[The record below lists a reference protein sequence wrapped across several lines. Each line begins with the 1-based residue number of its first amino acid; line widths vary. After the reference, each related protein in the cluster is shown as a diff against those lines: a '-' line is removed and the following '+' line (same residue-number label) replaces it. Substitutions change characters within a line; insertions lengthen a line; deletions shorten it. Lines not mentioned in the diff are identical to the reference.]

1 VIQRP
6 ERRPRSA
13 VDGVLLL
20 DKPPGVTSQKAV
32 SRVKALFNAAK
43 AGHTGTLDP
52 MATGLLPI
60 AFGEATKFS
69 AALLDATKSYVA
81 TVRLGQTTTTG
92 DLEGEVT
99 LTCPVTATLTDIEAV
114 LPQFRGE
121 ILQTPPMYSAL
132 KRDGKPLYEYARQ
145 GVDLP
150 REPRGVSI
158 GELRVEGYDGT
169 ELRISVSCSKGTY
182 IRVLAEDIGRALGCG
197 ACLSALRRT
206 RVGHLRVDRAA
217 SLQALEACSE
227 AERRARLLPVDAML
241 VDLPVVEL
249 DDAGAER
256 LTTGMAVQYG
266 RSGEA
271 GLVRVYAAR
280 RGFLGLAFSSEGR
293 LQPRRMVAAGAA
305 NLEKT
310 PTYRVE

>member
-1 VIQRP
+1 MIDRP
-6 ERRPRSA
+6 GRRPRSA

-20 DKPPGVTSQKAV
+20 DKPPGFTSQKAV

-52 MATGLLPI
+52 IATGLLPI

-69 AALLDATKSYVA
+69 AALLDASKSYVA

-99 LTCPVTATLTDIEAV
+99 RTCPVTTTLANIEAL

-121 ILQTPPMYSAL
+121 IQQTPPMYSAL

-145 GVDLP
+145 GVELP
-150 REPRGVSI
+150 REPRQVSI
-158 GELRVEGYDGT
+158 TELRVEAYDGA

-197 ACLSALRRT
+197 ACLAALRRT
-206 RVGHLRVDRAA
+206 GVGHLRIEQATMLD
-217 SLQALEACSE
+217 ALEALSE
-227 AERRARLLPVDAML
+227 TERRARLLPVDAML
-241 VDLPVVEL
+241 AGVPVVEL
-249 DDAGAER
+249 DDTAAER

-266 RSGEA
+266 RSA
-271 GLVRVYAAR
+271 QTGLVRVYAR
-280 RGFLGLAFSSEGR
+280 RGFLGLAFASDGR
-293 LQPRRMVAAGAA
+293 LQPRRLIASSAA

>member
-1 VIQRP
+1 VTERP
-6 ERRPRSA
+6 GRRSRSV

-20 DKPPGVTSQKAV
+20 DKPAGITSQKAV

-60 AFGEATKFS
+60 ALGEATKFS
-69 AALLDATKSYVA
+69 AALLDAPKSYVA

-99 LTCPVTATLTDIEAV
+99 MTCPVAATLTDIEEA
-114 LPQFRGE
+114 LAQFRGE

-150 REPRGVSI
+150 REAREVSI
-158 GELRVEGYDGT
+158 TELRVEAYDGT
-169 ELRISVSCSKGTY
+169 ELRLSVSCSKGTY
-182 IRVLAEDIGRALGCG
+182 IRVLAEDIGRELGCG
-197 ACLSALRRT
+197 GCLSALRRT
-206 RVGHLRVDRAA
+206 RVGQLRIDQATPMH
-217 SLQALEACSE
+217 ALEEGGE
-227 AERRARLLPVDAML
+227 AERRARLLPVDTML
-241 VDLPVVEL
+241 AELPVVEL
-249 DDAGAER
+249 DDAGAQR
-256 LTTGMAVQYG
+256 LEHGMAVQYG
-266 RSGEA
+266 CSVET
-271 GLVRVYAAR
+271 GLVRVYAP
-280 RGFLGLAFSSEGR
+280 RGFLGLAFASEGR
-293 LQPRRMVAAGAA
+293 LQPRRLVAFRAA

>member
-1 VIQRP
+1 MIDRP
-6 ERRPRSA
+6 GRRPRSA

-52 MATGLLPI
+52 IATGLLPI

-69 AALLDATKSYVA
+69 AALLDASKSYAA

-99 LTCPVTATLTDIEAV
+99 RTCPVSATLTDIEAV

-145 GVDLP
+145 GVELP
-150 REPRGVSI
+150 REPRRVSI
-158 GELRVEGYDGT
+158 AELRVEAYDGA

-197 ACLSALRRT
+197 GCLSALRRT
-206 RVGHLRVDRAA
+206 GVGHLRID
-217 SLQALEACSE
+217 QAVTLEALDDLGE
-227 AERRARLLPVDAML
+227 TERRARLLPVDAML
-241 VDLPVVEL
+241 AGVPVVEL
-249 DDAGAER
+249 DDAAAER

-266 RSGEA
+266 RPA
-271 GLVRVYAAR
+271 QTGLVRVYAR
-280 RGFLGLAFSSEGR
+280 RGFLGLEFDSDGR
-293 LQPRRMVAAGAA
+293 LQPRRLIASSAA